1 MLTTYFDWGLPPR
14 VSARLDIDDLPNL
27 ARVKVMSRD
36 RAVIT
41 RPDGDYPAILPDRVE
56 PLAVGDWVIARFDN
70 DPPVIRR
77 RIDRDSVL
85 RRRDPDGHPKD
96 IAANVDIAFVCLP
109 ADAERHP
116 RRLERWLA
124 ITADAE
130 VEAVVV
136 ITKADPGV
144 DIAPLLTAL
153 APVAQT
159 AAVIA
164 VSALHDAGVDAVRAS
179 LRGGRT
185 GVLLGASGAGKS
197 TLLNRLVGADVQ
209 STGDVRERDGRGRHT
224 TTNRTLFRLGGGW
237 LIDGPGVRSIGPLG
251 EDGVAAAFPEIEAV
265 AATCRF
271 RDCGHDGEPGCAVTA
286 ALDDGTLD
294 PERVAAW
301 DKLAR
306 EVAYEN
312 RKSDKR
318 LAANAKAGWKRIH
331 VEARQRRRFEDEGG

>member
-1 MLTTYFDWGLPPR
+1 MLASYLTWGLPPR
-14 VSARLDIDDLPNL
+14 VLTRLDIDDLPNL
-27 ARVKVMSRD
+27 ARVKLLSRD
-36 RAVIT
+36 RAILT
-41 RPDGDYPAILPDRVE
+41 RPDGDHPAILPDRVGV
-56 PLAVGDWVIARFDN
+56 LAVGDWVIAPFDN
-70 DPPVIRR
+70 DPPVVQR
-77 RIDRDSVL
+77 RIDRDTVL

-96 IAANVDIAFVCLP
+96 IAANVDVAYVCLP

-130 VEAVVV
+130 IDTVVV

-144 DIAPLLTAL
+144 DTQDLAAALVPIAHRVPI
-153 APVAQT
+153 V
-159 AAVIA
+159 A
-164 VSALHDAGVDAVRAS
+164 VSAVHGTGVDALRDG

-209 STGDVRERDGRGRHT
+209 PTGDVREKDGRGRHT
-224 TTNRTLFRLGGGW
+224 TSARTLFRLGGGW

-251 EDGVAAAFPEIEAV
+251 EDGVAAAFPEVEAI

-271 RDCGHDGEPGCAVTA
+271 RDCGHDGEPGCAIDA
-286 ALDDGTLD
+286 ALTDGRLD
-294 PERVAAW
+294 PARVAAW
-301 DKLAR
+301 EKLGR

-312 RKSDKR
+312 RKADPQ
-318 LAANAKAGWKRIH
+318 LARNAKAGWKRIH
-331 VEARQRRRFEDEGG
+331 MENRRRRQFEDGP